1 VKVPGEPGPIALGGG
16 RVWVADERG
25 RGVSA
30 INAEGADLYR
40 SGLPPQAPGL
50 RLAWGD
56 HGLWVAIAD
65 AGAVRRLDPGT
76 LLAAEPIR
84 VGRGPAGI
92 TVAGGFVWVAS
103 SREGT
108 VSKVDPSLRS
118 VVASIDVDGHP
129 GGIDAGTST
138 VWVADRE
145 DGAVSRIGLESAEKD
160 GDPLEVGREPGAV
173 AVGGDAVWVANNG
186 DGTVTRIEP

>member
-1 VKVPGEPGPIALGGG
+1 MGSGWRSPRPAS
-16 RVWVADERG
+16 
-25 RGVSA
+25 SA
-30 INAEGADLYR
+30 ASIPAPSSPANR
-40 SGLPPQAPGL
+40 SASAAARPGL
-50 RLAWGD
+50 
-56 HGLWVAIAD
+56 
-65 AGAVRRLDPGT
+65 
-76 LLAAEPIR
+76 
-84 VGRGPAGI
+84 

-118 VVASIDVDGHP
+118 VVDKIEVDGHP

-145 DGAVSRIGLESAEKD
+145 DGAVSRIGLESGQKD
-160 GDPLEVGREPGAV
+160 GDPLEVGPEPGAV
-173 AVGGDAVWVANNG
+173 AVGGNAVWVANNG